1 MSKLVVVIGATGTQ
15 GGSVVDALLADP
27 SSYRVRGITRNPDS
41 TNAQALAAKGAEIV
55 TADLNDESSLVAAF
69 AGAKVIF
76 AVTDFFEP
84 AMKLGIEEG
93 KKVEF
98 AQATNMIRAAKQVP
112 SLEQYIWST
121 LPNANALSQGKYS
134 VPFFDNKSAVDDYIR
149 REEPEFLAKTTFL
162 YLTFF
167 STNVFYP
174 VFLPIHVKSANKYI
188 QTLPAPPD
196 TPISSLSNARHNVG
210 VFVRGLIKNRP
221 AGGSYVFGNV
231 EDTTLQE
238 YLATWGKATGISA
251 AEGST
256 EVVQISLDKYKA
268 LWPGYGDLMGE
279 MIAFWGDLRERS
291 WETPLGTRAVKV
303 QEFLGEEGRKE
314 VVSTFDAF
322 AGAKDEFRNA
332 L

>member
-1 MSKLVVVIGATGTQ
+1 
-15 GGSVVDALLADP
+15 
-27 SSYRVRGITRNPDS
+27 
-41 TNAQALAAKGAEIV
+41 
-55 TADLNDESSLVAAF
+55 
-69 AGAKVIF
+69 
-76 AVTDFFEP
+76 
-84 AMKLGIEEG
+84 
-93 KKVEF
+93 
-98 AQATNMIRAAKQVP
+98 
-112 SLEQYIWST
+112 
-121 LPNANALSQGKYS
+121 
-134 VPFFDNKSAVDDYIR
+134 
-149 REEPEFLAKTTFL
+149 
-162 YLTFF
+162 
-167 STNVFYP
+167 
-174 VFLPIHVKSANKYI
+174 
-188 QTLPAPPD
+188 
-196 TPISSLSNARHNVG
+196 

-303 QEFLGEEGRKE
+303 QEFLEEEDTKE

-322 AGAKDEFRNA
+322 SGAKEEFRNA

>member
-1 MSKLVVVIGATGTQ
+1 MSKLVVVVGATGTQ

-27 SSYRVRGITRNPDS
+27 SYRVRGLTRNPQSD
-41 TNAQALAAKGAEIV
+41 NAQALAAKGAEIV
-55 TADLNDESSLVAAF
+55 TADLNDEPSLVAAF
-69 AGAKVIF
+69 AGANVIF
-76 AVTDFFEP
+76 AITDFFEP
-84 AMKLGIEEG
+84 AMKLGVEEG

-98 AQATNMIRAAKQVP
+98 AQATNMIRAAKQIP

-121 LPNANALSQGKYS
+121 LPNANALSKGKYS

-149 REEPEFLAKTTFL
+149 RDEAFLKKTTFL

-167 STNVFYP
+167 STNVFFP
-174 VFLPIHVKSANKYI
+174 VFLPIHIKTANKYI
-188 QTLPAPPD
+188 QILPAAPD
-196 TPISSLSNARHNVG
+196 TPISSISNARHNVG
-210 VFVRGLIKNRP
+210 VFARGVIKNRP
-221 AGGSYVFGNV
+221 AGGSYVFGSV

-268 LWPGYGDLMGE
+268 IWPGYGDLMGE
-279 MIAFWGDLRERS
+279 MIAFWGELRERS
-291 WETPLGTRAVKV
+291 WETPLGTRPVRV
-303 QEFLGEEGRKE
+303 QEFLDEADSKE
-314 VVSTFDAF
+314 VLSTFDAF
-322 AGAKDEFRNA
+322 ADAKEAFKSA